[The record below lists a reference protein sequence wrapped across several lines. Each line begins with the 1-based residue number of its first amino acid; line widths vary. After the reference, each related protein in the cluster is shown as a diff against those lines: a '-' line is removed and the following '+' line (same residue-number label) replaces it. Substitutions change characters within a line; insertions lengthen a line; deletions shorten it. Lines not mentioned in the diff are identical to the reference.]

1 MRLTIISGEFRP
13 SQWAEKTVIE
23 RVQAIAQ
30 VYPDNIAVKLPHS
43 GKSMTYS
50 QMMAQSQAIATTLQA
65 QGCSRGSVVAV
76 YQEPS
81 PDWLSSVLAIFS
93 IGAICVPFDAGT
105 PTKRLLDMARDSKV
119 SIIIVGAELEATA
132 TSELLVDGGAKGIIN
147 VDQCVAAPN
156 AEAAI
161 PAPVAAPEDPAMI
174 LYTSGSTGNP
184 KGIVL
189 KQSGFRNWAEFVP
202 AQFSH
207 SPGRA
212 ETVLQQSSS
221 SFDMAFLQVF
231 WALCFGGTVALVPR
245 GDRVDAGAITD
256 IIASEGVTVTNGV
269 PSEYSNWLRYG
280 NKESL
285 LRSATHWKT
294 AMCGGE
300 PGTPGIMDLYISLGE
315 QGPRPRFYHMYGP
328 TEITFITSGTEL
340 TYPGPGAKAEKS
352 ASVGGPFPNYSIYIL
367 DEHLRPVPPG
377 VQGEIY
383 IGGAGVAS
391 GYLGNPTLT
400 AEKFMP
406 DTLAPA
412 TFKTQGWCTM
422 HRTGDMGRWTETG
435 GVMIEGRKSGD
446 TQHKLRGLRVDLQEV
461 ENVMLKEAKGVLS
474 DVVVTVRRTSPQ
486 SPEFLVAHVRFEP
499 DHCPPEEEQQSVL
512 SSLLSSLPLPQY
524 MWPAAAIAVKELPMM
539 VSGKLNRR
547 AIAALPLPNISALE
561 DHLDGEDASAPP
573 AVFTETESKMKNIW
587 EGIISQHVIKMRRI
601 RPETDFFHVGGTSLL
616 LLQLQAQIKQIF
628 GFRIPLVQLFES
640 STLAAMARR
649 VDNKS
654 AAEQEM
660 VFDWDVETAVPEA
673 TATALKTAVDHYP
686 AANKSVV
693 LTGATGLLG
702 QGFLRALVADPSI
715 ERIHCIGVRNASAR
729 ISSLPLLGH
738 AKVTCH
744 EGDLTASQLGLDDAT
759 ATSVFSSADRIIHNG
774 ADTSHFKTYQSL
786 RGSNLQATKEI
797 TSLALRFG
805 GGRKIPI
812 HFVSTASVL
821 QYSQLESFGEE
832 SAAAYPPPPNAL
844 DGYSASKWASERYLE
859 RLYEMSGRSWPIW
872 IHRPT
877 SVQRAADDD
886 GSDNKSPSLDLIS
899 NMLRYCKAANSV
911 PVSSN
916 LLGVLNLVPLERI
929 VESMLHEM
937 SVAVAPGDGVRF
949 VSEIGETDIPL
960 DNIKSYIDAHTGASA
975 EVLHLDA
982 WARRASEAGM
992 DPILVAFFENMV
1004 NMPPVV
1010 WQKLRRRS

>member
-1 MRLTIISGEFRP
+1 MP
-13 SQWAEKTVIE
+13 SQWVEKTVIE

-30 VYPDNIAVKLPHS
+30 SFPDNVAVKLPHG

-50 QMMAQSQAIATTLQA
+50 QMMAKSHAIAAALQA
-65 QGCSRGSVVAV
+65 EGCTHGSVVAV

-81 PDWLSSVLAIFS
+81 PDWLSSVLAVFS

-105 PTKRLLDMARDSKV
+105 PTKRLLDMARNSHV
-119 SIIIVGAELEATA
+119 SIIVVDAELEATA
-132 TSELLVDGGAKGIIN
+132 ASELLVDGAAKGIVN
-147 VDQCVAAPN
+147 VDRCVDVDDKAVAAIS
-156 AEAAI
+156 AAL
-161 PAPVAAPEDPAMI
+161 PAPEDPAMI

-189 KQSGFRNWAEFVP
+189 KHSGFRNWAEFVP

-207 SPGRA
+207 SPGKA

-256 IIASEGVTVTNGV
+256 IIAAERVTVTNGV

-285 LRSATHWKT
+285 LRSTSHWRT

-300 PGTPGIMDLYISLGE
+300 PGTPAIMDLYVSLGE

-328 TEITFITSGTEL
+328 TEITFITSATEL
-340 TYPGPGAKAEKS
+340 TYPSPGFKAEKS

-367 DEHLRPVPPG
+367 DEQLRPVPPG

-391 GYLGNPTLT
+391 GYLGNPGLSD
-400 AEKFMP
+400 EKFMP
-406 DTLAPA
+406 DRLAPE
-412 TFKTQGWCTM
+412 TFKAQGWCTM
-422 HRTGDMGRWTETG
+422 HRTGDMGRWTEAG

-499 DHCPPEEEQQSVL
+499 ELCPPEEEQQSVL
-512 SSLLSSLPLPQY
+512 RSLLSSLPLPQY

-547 AIAALPLPNISALE
+547 AVASLPLPDISALE
-561 DHLDGEDASAPP
+561 DHLDDEDNGAPP
-573 AVFTETESKMKNIW
+573 AVFTDTESKMKKIW
-587 EGIISQHVIKMRRI
+587 EDVISQHVVRMRRI

-616 LLQLQAQIKQIF
+616 LLQVQAQIKKSF

-640 STLAAMARR
+640 STLSAMAKR

-654 AAEQEM
+654 GAGQE
-660 VFDWDVETAVPEA
+660 VTFDWEVETAVPEA
-673 TATALKTAVDHYP
+673 TVTALKTSVDHHS
-686 AANKSVV
+686 ATNKCIV

-702 QGFLRALVADPSI
+702 QGFLKALIANPNI
-715 ERIHCIGVRNASAR
+715 ERIHCIGVRNATSR
-729 ISSLPLLGH
+729 ISSLPLLRH
-738 AKVTCH
+738 TKVTCH
-744 EGDLTASQLGLDDAT
+744 EGDLTTPQLGLDDTT
-759 ATSVFSSADRIIHNG
+759 ATTIFTSADRIIHNG
-774 ADTSHFKTYQSL
+774 ADTSHLKTYASL
-786 RGSNLQATKEI
+786 RAANLAATKEI
-797 TSLALRFG
+797 AGLALRFG
-805 GGRKIPI
+805 GGRRIPI

-821 QYSQLESFGEE
+821 QFSQLGSFGAE
-832 SAAAYPPPPNAL
+832 SAAAYPPPSSGTL
-844 DGYSASKWASERYLE
+844 DGYSASKWASERFLE
-859 RLYEMSGRSWPIW
+859 RLCELSGGSWPVW

-877 SVQRAADDD
+877 SVQRPAGED
-886 GSDNKSPSLDLIS
+886 GSGSSGGDGQSLDLIS
-899 NMLRYCKAANSV
+899 NLLRYCKAANCV
-911 PVSSN
+911 PASPN
-916 LLGVLNLVPLERI
+916 LIGVLNLVPLERV
-929 VESMLHEM
+929 VESVVCEM
-937 SVAVAPGDGVRF
+937 SVAAAPGSGVRF
-949 VSEIGETDIPL
+949 VNEVGEVDIPL
-960 DNIKSYIDAHTGASA
+960 DNMKDYVDAQTGASA
-975 EVLHLDA
+975 EVLPLDQ
-982 WARRASEAGM
+982 WARKAGEAGM
-992 DPILVAFFENMV
+992 DAILVAFFENMV
-1004 NMPPVV
+1004 GMPPMV
-1010 WQKLRRRS
+1010 WPKLSRRD

>member
-1 MRLTIISGEFRP
+1 
-13 SQWAEKTVIE
+13 
-23 RVQAIAQ
+23 
-30 VYPDNIAVKLPHS
+30 
-43 GKSMTYS
+43 MTYS
-50 QMMAQSQAIATTLQA
+50 QMMAKSQAIATALQA
-65 QGCSRGSVVAV
+65 QGCSHGSVVAV

-81 PDWLSSVLAIFS
+81 PDWLSSVFAIFS
-93 IGAICVPFDAGT
+93 IGAICVPSDAGT
-105 PTKRLLDMARDSKV
+105 PTKRLLDMACDSKV
-119 SIIIVGAELEATA
+119 SIIVVDAELEATA

-147 VDQCVAAPN
+147 VDQCIAAPN
-156 AEAAI
+156 TESAM

-189 KQSGFRNWAEFVP
+189 KHSGFRNWAEFVP

-207 SPGRA
+207 SPGKA

-256 IIASEGVTVTNGV
+256 IIAAEGVTVTNGV

-280 NKESL
+280 NRESL
-285 LRSATHWKT
+285 LRSASHWKT

-340 TYPGPGAKAEKS
+340 TYPSPGAVAEKS

-367 DEHLRPVPPG
+367 DEQLRPVPPG

-406 DTLAPA
+406 DKLAPEA
-412 TFKTQGWCTM
+412 FKAHGWCNM
-422 HRTGDMGRWTETG
+422 HRTGDMGRWTEAG

-446 TQHKLRGLRVDLQEV
+446 TQHKLRGLRVDLQEI
-461 ENVMLKEAKGVLS
+461 ENVMLKEAKGIVS

-486 SPEFLVAHVRFEP
+486 SPEFLVAHARFEP

-512 SSLLSSLPLPQY
+512 SSLLSNLPLPQY
-524 MWPAAAIAVKELPMM
+524 MWPAAAIPVKELPMM

-547 AIAALPLPNISALE
+547 AVAALPLPNISALE
-561 DHLDGEDASAPP
+561 DQLDGEDISAPP
-573 AVFTETESKMKNIW
+573 AVFTETESTMKKSW
-587 EGIISQHVIKMRRI
+587 EDLISQNVIKMRRI
-601 RPETDFFHVGGTSLL
+601 RSEIGFFHVGGTSLL

-640 STLAAMARR
+640 STLAAMTRR

-654 AAEQEM
+654 VAEKEM
-660 VFDWDVETAVPEA
+660 TFDWEVETAVPEA
-673 TATALKTAVDHYP
+673 TVTALKTVVDHHSTT
-686 AANKSVV
+686 NKSVV

-702 QGFLRALVADPSI
+702 QGFLKALIAEPGI
-715 ERIHCIGVRNASAR
+715 ERIHCIGVRNVAAR

-738 AKVTCH
+738 AKVACH
-744 EGDLTASQLGLDDAT
+744 EGDLTAPQLGLEDAT

-774 ADTSHFKTYQSL
+774 ADTFHFKTYQSL

-805 GGRKIPI
+805 GGRKIPM

-832 SAAAYPPPPNAL
+832 SAAAYPPPPNAM

-859 RLYEMSGRSWPIW
+859 RLYELSDNSWPVW

-877 SVQRAADDD
+877 SVQRPADD
-886 GSDNKSPSLDLIS
+886 SPSLDLIS
-899 NMLRYCKAANSV
+899 NLLRYCKAANCV
-911 PVSSN
+911 PVSPN
-916 LLGVLNLVPLERI
+916 LLGVLNLVPLGRI

-937 SVAVAPGDGVRF
+937 SVAVAPGSGMRF
-949 VSEIGETDIPL
+949 VSEVGETDIPL
-960 DNIKSYIDAHTGASA
+960 DDIKGYVDAQTGASA
-975 EVLHLDA
+975 EVLPLDQ
-982 WARRASEAGM
+982 WAKRAGEVGM

-1010 WQKLRRRS
+1010 WQKLNRRV

>member
-1 MRLTIISGEFRP
+1 
-13 SQWAEKTVIE
+13 
-23 RVQAIAQ
+23 
-30 VYPDNIAVKLPHS
+30 
-43 GKSMTYS
+43 MTYS
-50 QMMAQSQAIATTLQA
+50 QMMAKSHAIATALQA
-65 QGCSRGSVVAV
+65 EGCTRGSVIAV

-81 PDWLSSVLAIFS
+81 PNWLSSVLAIFS

-105 PTKRLLDMARDSKV
+105 PTKRLLDMARDSQV
-119 SIIIVGAELEATA
+119 SIIVADAELEATA
-132 TSELLVDGGAKGIIN
+132 TSELLVDGGAKGIIS
-147 VDQCVAAPN
+147 VDQCDAVQTTGAAM
-156 AEAAI
+156 
-161 PAPVAAPEDPAMI
+161 PAPLANPEDPAMI

-189 KQSGFRNWAEFVP
+189 KHSGFRNWAEFVP

-207 SPGRA
+207 SPGGA

-231 WALCFGGTVALVPR
+231 WAICFGGTVALVPR

-256 IIASEGVTVTNGV
+256 IIAAEGVTVTNGV

-285 LRSATHWKT
+285 LRSASHWRT

-300 PGTPGIMDLYISLGE
+300 PGTPGIMDLYVSLGE

-367 DEHLRPVPPG
+367 DEQLRPVAPG

-406 DTLAPA
+406 DNLAPE
-412 TFKTQGWCTM
+412 TFKAQGWCTM
-422 HRTGDMGRWTETG
+422 HRTGDMGRWTEEG

-474 DVVVTVRRTSPQ
+474 DVVVSVRRTSPQ

-499 DHCPPEEEQQSVL
+499 EYCPAEEQQQFVL

-547 AIAALPLPNISALE
+547 AVAALPLPDISALE
-561 DHLDGEDASAPP
+561 DHLDGEDSSAPP
-573 AVFTETESKMKNIW
+573 AVFTDTESKMKKIW
-587 EGIISQHVIKMRRI
+587 EDLISQHVIKMRRI

-616 LLQLQAQIKQIF
+616 LLQLQAQIKHNF

-640 STLAAMARR
+640 STLSAMARR

-654 AAEQEM
+654 EAENEM
-660 VFDWDVETAVPEA
+660 TFDWEVETAVPEA
-673 TATALKTAVDHYP
+673 TAAALKTAVDHHS

-702 QGFLRALVADPSI
+702 QGFLKALVADTSI
-715 ERIHCIGVRNASAR
+715 ERIHCVGVRNVSAR
-729 ISSLPLLGH
+729 VSSLPILGH
-738 AKVTCH
+738 AKVTCY
-744 EGDLTASQLGLDDAT
+744 EGDLAAPQLGLDDAT
-759 ATSVFSSADRIIHNG
+759 ATSIFSSADRIIHNG
-774 ADTSHFKTYQSL
+774 ADTSHFKTYRSL
-786 RGSNLQATKEI
+786 RGFNLQATKEI
-797 TSLALRFG
+797 TRLALRFG
-805 GGRKIPI
+805 GRKVPI

-821 QYSQLESFGEE
+821 QYSRLESFGEE

-844 DGYSASKWASERYLE
+844 DGYSATKWASERYLE
-859 RLYEMSGRSWPIW
+859 RLYELSGRSWPIW

-877 SVQRAADDD
+877 SVQRPAGDEGSNND
-886 GSDNKSPSLDLIS
+886 GPSLDLIS
-899 NMLRYCKAANSV
+899 NLLRYCKAANCV
-911 PVSSN
+911 PASPN

-929 VESMLHEM
+929 VESMVHEM
-937 SVAVAPGDGVRF
+937 SVAAAPGSGVRF
-949 VSEIGETDIPL
+949 VNEIGETDIPL
-960 DNIKSYIDAHTGASA
+960 DNIKGYVDAQTGASA
-975 EVLHLDA
+975 EVLPLDQ
-982 WARRASEAGM
+982 WAKRAGEAGM
-992 DPILVAFFENMV
+992 DPILVAFFENMMG
-1004 NMPPVV
+1004 MPPVV
-1010 WQKLRRRS
+1010 WQKLSRST

>member
-1 MRLTIISGEFRP
+1 MP

-30 VYPDNIAVKLPHS
+30 SNPDSVAVKLPHG

-50 QMMAQSQAIATTLQA
+50 QMMAKSHAIATALQA
-65 QGCSRGSVVAV
+65 EGCSHGSVVAV

-105 PTKRLLDMARDSKV
+105 PTKRLLDMARDSQV
-119 SIIIVGAELEATA
+119 SIIVVDAELEATA
-132 TSELLVDGGAKGIIN
+132 TSELLVDGGAKGIIS
-147 VDQCVAAPN
+147 VDQCDAVQN
-156 AEAAI
+156 AEI
-161 PAPVAAPEDPAMI
+161 TAPPLANPEDPAMI

-189 KQSGFRNWAEFVP
+189 KHSGFRNWAEFVP

-207 SPGRA
+207 SPGGA

-256 IIASEGVTVTNGV
+256 IIAAEGVTVTNGV

-285 LRSATHWKT
+285 LRSASHWKT

-300 PGTPGIMDLYISLGE
+300 PGTPAIMDLYVSLGE
-315 QGPRPRFYHMYGP
+315 QAPRPRFYHMYGP

-367 DEHLRPVPPG
+367 DEQLRPVAPG

-383 IGGAGVAS
+383 VGGAGMAS

-406 DTLAPA
+406 DNLAPD
-412 TFKTQGWCTM
+412 TFKAQGWCTM
-422 HRTGDMGRWTETG
+422 HRTGDMGRWTEEG

-499 DHCPPEEEQQSVL
+499 AHCPAEEQQQSVL
-512 SSLLSSLPLPQY
+512 GSLLSKLPLPQY
-524 MWPAAAIAVKELPMM
+524 MWPAAAIAVRELPMM

-547 AIAALPLPNISALE
+547 AIAALPLPDISALE
-561 DHLDGEDASAPP
+561 DHLDGEDSSASP
-573 AVFTETESKMKNIW
+573 AVFTDTESRMKQIW
-587 EGIISQHVIKMRRI
+587 EDLISQHVIKMRRI

-654 AAEQEM
+654 EAENEM
-660 VFDWDVETAVPEA
+660 TFDWEAETAVPEA
-673 TATALKTAVDHYP
+673 TAAALKTAVDHIP
-686 AANKSVV
+686 AENKSVV

-702 QGFLRALVADPSI
+702 QGFLKALVADPSI
-715 ERIHCIGVRNASAR
+715 DRIHCIGVRNAAAR
-729 ISSLPLLGH
+729 VSSLPLLAH

-744 EGDLTASQLGLDDAT
+744 EGDLAAPQLGLDDAT
-759 ATSVFSSADRIIHNG
+759 ATSIFSSADRILHNG
-774 ADTSHFKTYQSL
+774 ADTSHFKTYRSL

-797 TSLALRFG
+797 TRLALRFG

-821 QYSQLESFGEE
+821 QYSRLDSFGEE

-844 DGYSASKWASERYLE
+844 DGYSATKWASERYLE
-859 RLYEMSGRSWPIW
+859 RLYEMSGGSWPIW

-877 SVQRAADDD
+877 SVQRPAHDEGSNND
-886 GSDNKSPSLDLIS
+886 GLSLDLIS
-899 NMLRYCKAANSV
+899 NLLRYCKAANCV
-911 PVSSN
+911 PASSN

-929 VESMLHEM
+929 VESMVHEM
-937 SVAVAPGDGVRF
+937 SVAAGPGGGVRF
-949 VSEIGETDIPL
+949 VNEVGETDIPL
-960 DNIKSYIDAHTGASA
+960 DNIKDYVDAQTGASA
-975 EVLHLDA
+975 EVLPLDQ
-982 WARRASEAGM
+982 WAKRAGEAGM
-992 DPILVAFFENMV
+992 DAILVAFFENMV
-1004 NMPPVV
+1004 GMPPVV
-1010 WQKLRRRS
+1010 WQKLSRST

>member
-1 MRLTIISGEFRP
+1 M
-13 SQWAEKTVIE
+13 IE
-23 RVQAIAQ
+23 RVQAVAQ
-30 VYPDNIAVKLPHS
+30 SHPDSVAVKLPHG
-43 GKSMTYS
+43 GKCMTYG
-50 QMMAQSQAIATTLQA
+50 QMMAKSHAIATALQA
-65 QGCSRGSVVAV
+65 EGCTRGSVVAV

-81 PDWLSSVLAIFS
+81 PDWLSSILAVFS
-93 IGAICVPFDAGT
+93 IGAVCVPFDAGT
-105 PTKRLLDMARDSKV
+105 PTKRLLDMACDSQV
-119 SIIIVGAELEATA
+119 SVIIVDAELEATA
-132 TSELLVDGGAKGIIN
+132 TSELFVDGGAKGIIN
-147 VDQCVAAPN
+147 VDQCVATQN
-156 AEAAI
+156 AEAAL
-161 PAPVAAPEDPAMI
+161 PAPLAAPEDPAMI

-189 KQSGFRNWAEFVP
+189 KHSGFRNWAEFVP

-256 IIASEGVTVTNGV
+256 IIAAEGVTVTNGV

-285 LRSATHWKT
+285 LRSASNWRT

-300 PGTPGIMDLYISLGE
+300 PGTPAIMDLYVSLGE
-315 QGPRPRFYHMYGP
+315 QAPRPRFYHMYGP
-328 TEITFITSGTEL
+328 TEITFITSATEL
-340 TYPGPGAKAEKS
+340 AYPGPGAKAEKS

-367 DEHLRPVPPG
+367 DEQLRPVPPG

-406 DTLAPA
+406 DNLAPEA
-412 TFKTQGWCTM
+412 FKAQGWCTM
-422 HRTGDMGRWTETG
+422 HRTGDMGRWTEVG

-474 DVVVTVRRTSPQ
+474 DVVVTVRRISPQ

-499 DHCPPEEEQQSVL
+499 ERGPPEEEQQSVL
-512 SSLLSSLPLPQY
+512 GSLLSNLPLPQY

-547 AIAALPLPNISALE
+547 AVATLPLPDISALE
-561 DHLDGEDASAPP
+561 DHLEAEDSSAPP
-573 AVFTETESKMKNIW
+573 AVFTDTESKMKKIW
-587 EGIISQHVIKMRRI
+587 EDLISQHVIKMRRI

-616 LLQLQAQIKQIF
+616 LLQVQAQIKQIF

-654 AAEQEM
+654 EREREM
-660 VFDWDVETAVPEA
+660 TFDWDVETAVPDA
-673 TATALKTAVDHYP
+673 TVTALKTAVDHHHDG
-686 AANKSVV
+686 NKTIV

-702 QGFLRALVADPSI
+702 QGFLKALVADPSI
-715 ERIHCIGVRNASAR
+715 DRIHCIGVRNAAAR
-729 ISSLPLLGH
+729 ASSLPILGH
-738 AKVTCH
+738 AKITCH
-744 EGDLTASQLGLDDAT
+744 EGDLAAPQLGLDDTT

-774 ADTSHFKTYQSL
+774 ADTSHFKTYRSL

-805 GGRKIPI
+805 GGRKVPI

-821 QYSQLESFGEE
+821 QYSGLESFGEE
-832 SAAAYPPPPNAL
+832 SAAAYPPPPSAL
-844 DGYSASKWASERYLE
+844 DGYSATKWASERYLE
-859 RLYEMSGRSWPIW
+859 KLYEVSGRSWPIW
-872 IHRPT
+872 VHRPT
-877 SVQRAADDD
+877 SVQRPADEESSSSD
-886 GSDNKSPSLDLIS
+886 GDAPSLDLIS
-899 NMLRYCKAANSV
+899 NMLRYCKAANCV
-911 PVSSN
+911 PASPN
-916 LLGVLNLVPLERI
+916 LLGVLNLVPLGRI
-929 VESMLHEM
+929 VESMAHEM
-937 SVAVAPGDGVRF
+937 SVALAPGAGVRF
-949 VSEIGETDIPL
+949 VNEIGETNIPL
-960 DNIKSYIDAHTGASA
+960 DDIKGYIDAQTGASA
-975 EVLHLDA
+975 EVLPLGE
-982 WARRASEAGM
+982 WARRAGEAGM
-992 DPILVAFFENMV
+992 DAILVAFFENMV
-1004 NMPPVV
+1004 TMPPMV
-1010 WQKLRRRS
+1010 WQKLSRRG

>member
-1 MRLTIISGEFRP
+1 
-13 SQWAEKTVIE
+13 
-23 RVQAIAQ
+23 
-30 VYPDNIAVKLPHS
+30 
-43 GKSMTYS
+43 MTYE
-50 QMMAQSQAIATTLQA
+50 QMMAKSHAIATALQA

-105 PTKRLLDMARDSKV
+105 PTKRLLDMARDSQV
-119 SIIIVGAELEATA
+119 SVIVVDAELKATA
-132 TSELLVDGGAKGIIN
+132 TSELLADGAAVWVISVDE
-147 VDQCVAAPN
+147 CVAAPN
-156 AEAAI
+156 GGEA
-161 PAPVAAPEDPAMI
+161 PAPAPLAAPEDPAMI

-189 KQSGFRNWAEFVP
+189 RHGGFRNWAEFVP
-202 AQFSH
+202 ARFSH
-207 SPGRA
+207 SPAGA

-231 WALCFGGTVALVPR
+231 WALCSGGTVALVPR

-256 IIASEGVTVTNGV
+256 IIAAEGVTVTNGV

-280 NKESL
+280 NRESL
-285 LRSATHWKT
+285 LRSASHWRT

-300 PGTPGIMDLYISLGE
+300 PGTPAIMDLYVSLGE

-352 ASVGGPFPNYSIYIL
+352 APVGGPFPNYSIYIL
-367 DEHLRPVPPG
+367 DEQLRPVPPG

-383 IGGAGVAS
+383 IGGAGVAA

-406 DTLAPA
+406 DNLAPEA
-412 TFKTQGWCTM
+412 FRAQGWSTM
-422 HRTGDMGRWTETG
+422 HRTGDMGRWTGAG
-435 GVMIEGRKSGD
+435 GVMIEGRRSGD

-461 ENVMLKEAKGVLS
+461 ENVMLKEARGVLS

-499 DHCPPEEEQQSVL
+499 ERCPPEGERQSVL
-512 SSLLSSLPLPQY
+512 SSLLSNLPLPQY
-524 MWPAAAIAVKELPMM
+524 MWPAAAVAVEELPMM

-561 DHLDGEDASAPP
+561 DLDAEDVNSPP
-573 AVFTETESKMKNIW
+573 AVFTDTESKMKKIW
-587 EGIISQHVIKMRRI
+587 EDLISQHVIKMRRI

-616 LLQLQAQIKQIF
+616 LLQLQAQVKKSF

-654 AAEQEM
+654 EAEKEM
-660 VFDWDVETAVPEA
+660 AFDWDVETAVPEA
-673 TATALKTAVDHYP
+673 TAAALKTAVDHHP
-686 AANKSVV
+686 AANKCVV

-702 QGFLRALVADPSI
+702 QGFLEALVADPSI
-715 ERIHCIGVRNASAR
+715 EKIHCIGVRNAAAR

-744 EGDLTASQLGLDDAT
+744 EGDLAAPQLGLDDAA
-759 ATSVFSSADRIIHNG
+759 ATSVFGSADRIIHNG
-774 ADTSHFKTYQSL
+774 ADTSHFKTYRSL
-786 RGSNLQATKEI
+786 RGPNLEATKEI

-805 GGRKIPI
+805 GGRKVPV

-821 QYSQLESFGEE
+821 QYSGLESFGEE
-832 SAAAYPPPPNAL
+832 SAAAYPPPPNAA

-859 RLYEMSGRSWPIW
+859 RLCGLSGGSWPIW
-872 IHRPT
+872 VHRPT
-877 SVQRAADDD
+877 SVQRPAGGSGD
-886 GSDNKSPSLDLIS
+886 GGPSLDLIS
-899 NMLRYCKAANSV
+899 NLLRYCKAANCV
-911 PVSSN
+911 PASPN
-916 LLGVLNLVPLERI
+916 LLGVLNLVPLGRI
-929 VESMLHEM
+929 VESMAHEM
-937 SVAVAPGDGVRF
+937 SAAVVPGSGVRF
-949 VSEIGETDIPL
+949 VNEVGETDIAL
-960 DNIKSYIDAHTGASA
+960 DDIKGYIDAETGGSA
-975 EVLHLDA
+975 EVLPLDQ
-982 WARRASEAGM
+982 WARRAGEAGM

-1004 NMPPVV
+1004 GMPPVV
-1010 WQKLRRRS
+1010 WQKLSRGA

>member
-1 MRLTIISGEFRP
+1 MTYE
-13 SQWAEKTVIE
+13 QVMAKAH
-23 RVQAIAQ
+23 AIA
-30 VYPDNIAVKLPHS
+30 
-43 GKSMTYS
+43 
-50 QMMAQSQAIATTLQA
+50 MALQA
-65 QGCSRGSVVAV
+65 EGCSHGSVIAV

-119 SIIIVGAELEATA
+119 GMIIVDAELQATA
-132 TSELLVDGGAKGIIN
+132 TSELLMGGGAQGVIS
-147 VDQCVAAPN
+147 VDQCAAIEGG
-156 AEAAI
+156 EAAV
-161 PAPVAAPEDPAMI
+161 PASLAAPEDPAMI
-174 LYTSGSTGNP
+174 LYTSGSTGKP

-189 KQSGFRNWAEFVP
+189 KHSGFRNWAEFVP

-207 SPGRA
+207 SPGSA

-256 IIASEGVTVTNGV
+256 IIAAEGVTVTNGV

-285 LRSATHWKT
+285 LRSAAHWKT

-300 PGTPGIMDLYISLGE
+300 PGTPAIMDLYMSLGAK
-315 QGPRPRFYHMYGP
+315 GPRPRFYHMYGP

-352 ASVGGPFPNYSIYIL
+352 APVGGPFPNYSIYIL
-367 DEHLRPVPPG
+367 DEQLRPVPPG

-383 IGGAGVAS
+383 IGGAGVAA
-391 GYLGNPTLT
+391 GYLDNPTLT

-406 DTLAPA
+406 DNLAPEA
-412 TFKTQGWCTM
+412 FKAQGWSTM
-422 HRTGDMGRWTETG
+422 HRTGDMGRWTEAG

-499 DHCPPEEEQQSVL
+499 ERCPPEGEQQSVL
-512 SSLLSSLPLPQY
+512 SSLLSNLPLPQY
-524 MWPAAAIAVKELPMM
+524 MWPAAAIAVEELPMM

-547 AIAALPLPNISALE
+547 AVAALPLPNISALE
-561 DHLDGEDASAPP
+561 DDLDGEDSSAPP
-573 AVFTETESKMKNIW
+573 AVFTDTESKMKKIW
-587 EGIISQHVIKMRRI
+587 EDLISQHVIKMRRI

-616 LLQLQAQIKQIF
+616 LLQVQAQIKKSF

-654 AAEQEM
+654 EAEKEM
-660 VFDWDVETAVPEA
+660 TFDWDVETAVPDA
-673 TATALKTAVDHYP
+673 TVTALKTAVDHHP
-686 AANKSVV
+686 TANKSVV

-702 QGFLRALVADPSI
+702 QGFLEALIADPNI
-715 ERIHCIGVRNASAR
+715 EKIHCIGVRNAAAR

-738 AKVTCH
+738 PKVTCH
-744 EGDLTASQLGLDDAT
+744 EGDLTAPQLGLDDAT
-759 ATSVFSSADRIIHNG
+759 ATIVFSSADRIIHNG
-774 ADTSHFKTYQSL
+774 ADTSHFKTYRSL

-805 GGRKIPI
+805 GGRRVPI

-821 QYSQLESFGEE
+821 QYSRLESFGEE
-832 SAAAYPPPPNAL
+832 SAAAYPPPPSAL

-859 RLYEMSGRSWPIW
+859 RLYELSGGSWPIW
-872 IHRPT
+872 IHRPA
-877 SVQRAADDD
+877 SVQRPADKDGSNDD
-886 GSDNKSPSLDLIS
+886 GQSLDLIS
-899 NMLRYCKAANSV
+899 NLLRYCRAANSV
-911 PVSSN
+911 PVSAN
-916 LLGVLNLVPLERI
+916 LLGVLNLVPLGRI
-929 VESMLHEM
+929 VDSMAHEM
-937 SVAVAPGDGVRF
+937 SVAVVPGSGVRF
-949 VSEIGETDIPL
+949 VSEVGETDIPL
-960 DNIKSYIDAHTGASA
+960 DNIKSYVDAETGGSA
-975 EVLHLDA
+975 EVLPLDQ
-982 WARRASEAGM
+982 WARRAGEAGM
-992 DPILVAFFENMV
+992 DPILVAFFESMV
-1004 NMPPVV
+1004 GMPPVV
-1010 WQKLRRRS
+1010 WQKLSRGG

>member
-1 MRLTIISGEFRP
+1 
-13 SQWAEKTVIE
+13 
-23 RVQAIAQ
+23 
-30 VYPDNIAVKLPHS
+30 
-43 GKSMTYS
+43 MTYS
-50 QMMAQSQAIATTLQA
+50 QMMAKSHAIATALQA
-65 QGCSRGSVVAV
+65 EGCTRGSIVAV

-105 PTKRLLDMARDSKV
+105 PTKRLLDMARDSQV
-119 SIIIVGAELEATA
+119 SIIVVDAELEATA
-132 TSELLVDGGAKGIIN
+132 TSELLVDGGAKGIIS
-147 VDQCVAAPN
+147 VDQCDAVQN
-156 AEAAI
+156 AEATV
-161 PAPVAAPEDPAMI
+161 PAPLANPEDPAMI

-189 KQSGFRNWAEFVP
+189 KHSGFRNWAEFVP
-202 AQFSH
+202 SQFSH

-231 WALCFGGTVALVPR
+231 WAICSGGTVALVPR

-256 IIASEGVTVTNGV
+256 IIAAEGVTVTNGV

-280 NKESL
+280 NRESL
-285 LRSATHWKT
+285 LRSAPHWRT

-300 PGTPGIMDLYISLGE
+300 PGTPAIMDLYVSLGGE
-315 QGPRPRFYHMYGP
+315 GPRPRFYHMYGP

-340 TYPGPGAKAEKS
+340 TYPGPGASAGKS
-352 ASVGGPFPNYSIYIL
+352 ASVGGPFPNYSVYVL
-367 DEHLRPVPPG
+367 DEQLRPVAPG

-383 IGGAGVAS
+383 VGGAGVAS
-391 GYLGNPTLT
+391 GYLGNPALT

-406 DTLAPA
+406 DNLAPEA
-412 TFKTQGWCTM
+412 FRAQGWCTM
-422 HRTGDMGRWTETG
+422 HRTGDMGRWTEEG

-499 DHCPPEEEQQSVL
+499 EHCPPEEEQQSVL
-512 SSLLSSLPLPQY
+512 SSLLSNLPLPQY
-524 MWPAAAIAVKELPMM
+524 MWPATAIAVKELPMM

-547 AIAALPLPNISALE
+547 AVAALPLPDISALE
-561 DHLDGEDASAPP
+561 DHLEGEDSSAPP
-573 AVFTETESKMKNIW
+573 AVFTDTESKMKKIW
-587 EGIISQHVIKMRRI
+587 EDLISQHVIKMRRI

-616 LLQLQAQIKQIF
+616 LLQLQAQIKQVF

-640 STLAAMARR
+640 SSLAAMARR

-654 AAEQEM
+654 DAEKDM
-660 VFDWDVETAVPEA
+660 TFDWDVETAVPEA
-673 TATALKTAVDHYP
+673 TAAALKTAVDHIP
-686 AANKSVV
+686 AANRSVV

-702 QGFLRALVADPSI
+702 QGFLKALVADPSI

-729 ISSLPLLGH
+729 TSSLPLLGH
-738 AKVTCH
+738 TKVTCH
-744 EGDLTASQLGLDDAT
+744 EGDLTAPQLGLDDAT

-774 ADTSHFKTYQSL
+774 ADTSHFKTYRSL

-797 TSLALRFG
+797 TRLALRFG
-805 GGRKIPI
+805 GGRRVPI

-821 QYSQLESFGEE
+821 QYSGLESFGEE
-832 SAAAYPPPPNAL
+832 SAAKYPPPPNAT

-859 RLYEMSGRSWPIW
+859 RLHEMSGGSWPIW
-872 IHRPT
+872 VHRPT
-877 SVQRAADDD
+877 SVQRPADDEG
-886 GSDNKSPSLDLIS
+886 GSNDAPSLDLIS
-899 NMLRYCKAANSV
+899 NLLRYCKAANCV
-911 PVSSN
+911 PASPN
-916 LLGVLNLVPLERI
+916 LLGVLNLVPLGRI
-929 VESMLHEM
+929 VESMVHEM
-937 SVAVAPGDGVRF
+937 SVAVAPERGVRF
-949 VSEIGETDIPL
+949 VSEVGETDIPL
-960 DNIKSYIDAHTGASA
+960 DDIKGYVDAQTGKSA
-975 EVLHLDA
+975 EVLPLGE
-982 WARRASEAGM
+982 WARRAGEAGM

-1004 NMPPVV
+1004 GMPPVV
-1010 WQKLRRRS
+1010 WQKLSRST

>member
-1 MRLTIISGEFRP
+1 
-13 SQWAEKTVIE
+13 
-23 RVQAIAQ
+23 
-30 VYPDNIAVKLPHS
+30 
-43 GKSMTYS
+43 MTYR
-50 QMMAQSQAIATTLQA
+50 QMMAKSHAIATALQA
-65 QGCSRGSVVAV
+65 EGCNHGSVVAV

-81 PDWLSSVLAIFS
+81 PDWLASVLAIFS
-93 IGAICVPFDAGT
+93 VGAICVPFDAGT
-105 PTKRLLDMARDSKV
+105 PTKRLLDMARDSQV
-119 SIIIVGAELEATA
+119 SIIVVDAELQATA
-132 TSELLVDGGAKGIIN
+132 TSELLVDGGANGIIS
-147 VDQCVAAPN
+147 VDQCDSVQN
-156 AEAAI
+156 AEATV
-161 PAPVAAPEDPAMI
+161 PAPSADPEDPAMI

-189 KQSGFRNWAEFVP
+189 KHSGFRNWAEFVP

-207 SPGRA
+207 SPGGA

-245 GDRVDAGAITD
+245 GDRVDAAAITD
-256 IIASEGVTVTNGV
+256 IIAAEGVTVTNGV
-269 PSEYSNWLRYG
+269 PSEYANWLRYG

-285 LRSATHWKT
+285 LRSAPHWRT

-300 PGTPGIMDLYISLGE
+300 PGTPAVMDLYVSLGE

-352 ASVGGPFPNYSIYIL
+352 ASVGGPFPNYSIYVL
-367 DEHLRPVPPG
+367 DEQLRPVPPG

-391 GYLGNPTLT
+391 GYLGNHALT

-406 DTLAPA
+406 DNLVPE
-412 TFKTQGWCTM
+412 TFRAQGWCTM
-422 HRTGDMGRWTETG
+422 HRTGDMGRWTEEG

-461 ENVMLKEAKGVLS
+461 ENVMLKEARGVLS

-499 DHCPPEEEQQSVL
+499 EHCPPEEEQQSVL
-512 SSLLSSLPLPQY
+512 GSLLSNLPLPQY

-547 AIAALPLPNISALE
+547 AVAALPLPSISALE
-561 DHLDGEDASAPP
+561 DHLDGEDSSAPP
-573 AVFTETESKMKNIW
+573 AVFTDTEFKVKKIW
-587 EGIISQHVIKMRRI
+587 EDLISQHVIKMRRI

-616 LLQLQAQIKQIF
+616 LLQLQAQIKHIF

-640 STLAAMARR
+640 STLSAMARR

-654 AAEQEM
+654 EAESEM
-660 VFDWDVETAVPEA
+660 TFDWEAETAVPEA
-673 TATALKTAVDHYP
+673 TAAALKTAVDHIP
-686 AANKSVV
+686 GANKSVV

-702 QGFLRALVADPSI
+702 QGFLKALVADLGI
-715 ERIHCIGVRNASAR
+715 NMIHCIGVRNASAR
-729 ISSLPLLGH
+729 TSSLPLLAH

-744 EGDLTASQLGLDDAT
+744 EGDLAAPQLGLDDAT
-759 ATSVFSSADRIIHNG
+759 ATSIFSSAGRIIHNG
-774 ADTSHFKTYQSL
+774 ADTSHFKTYRSL
-786 RGSNLQATKEI
+786 RGPNLQATKEI
-797 TSLALRFG
+797 TRLALRFG
-805 GGRKIPI
+805 GGRKVPI

-821 QYSQLESFGEE
+821 QYSGLESFGEE

-844 DGYSASKWASERYLE
+844 DGYSATKWAGERYLE
-859 RLYEMSGRSWPIW
+859 RLYELSERSWPIW

-877 SVQRAADDD
+877 SVQRPAGGYE
-886 GSDNKSPSLDLIS
+886 GSNNDNSSLDLIS
-899 NMLRYCKAANSV
+899 NLLRYCKAANCV
-911 PVSSN
+911 PVSPN

-929 VESMLHEM
+929 VKSMVHEM
-937 SVAVAPGDGVRF
+937 SAASAPGSGVRF
-949 VSEIGETDIPL
+949 VNEVGETDIPL
-960 DNIKSYIDAHTGASA
+960 DDIKGYVDAQTGASA
-975 EVLHLDA
+975 EVLPLDQ
-982 WARRASEAGM
+982 WAKRAGEAGM

-1004 NMPPVV
+1004 GMPPVV
-1010 WQKLRRRS
+1010 WQKLSRST